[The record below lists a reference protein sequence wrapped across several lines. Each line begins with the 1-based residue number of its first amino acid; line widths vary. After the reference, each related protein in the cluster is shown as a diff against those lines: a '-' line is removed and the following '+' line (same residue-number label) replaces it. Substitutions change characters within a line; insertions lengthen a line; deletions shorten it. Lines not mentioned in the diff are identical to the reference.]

1 MYFSDTVTSQRTVM
15 LEGLRKSYIGWE
27 GEVFMKEGDW
37 VEHMLSD
44 TLESGTQKNTA
55 RDFNEHVLYQ

>member
-1 MYFSDTVTSQRTVM
+1 M